1 MNKTPIE
8 VPKGIEYLSQI
19 EDFELPNGI
28 LNKGIPN
35 CGATTLALE
44 DRHGQ

>member
-28 LNKGIPN
+28 LN
-35 CGATTLALE
+35 L
-44 DRHGQ
+44 